1 MKKMFDK
8 LKEIKMEKETK
19 AAAIEI
25 LNRVMAHE
33 LAGVARYTHYS
44 LMVYGFNRIPIIDWM
59 REQARE
65 SLTHA
70 EEAGEMITWLGAH
83 PELGVGPLLE
93 SNKHDLSDILRES
106 LDFER
111 EALSSYHE
119 LHDLVAGQSVYLEE
133 YAHTHIVDEESH
145 ADQVNKMLRKPG
157 DVEAV

>member
-1 MKKMFDK
+1 MMTMDV
-8 LKEIKMEKETK
+8 LKEITMDKKIKKDALEL
-19 AAAIEI
+19 
-25 LNRVMAHE
+25 LNRIMAHE

-44 LMVYGFNRIPIIDWM
+44 LMVYGFNRIPIISWM
-59 REQARE
+59 REQSRE

-93 SNKHDLSDILRES
+93 SNKHDLADILRES

-111 EALSSYHE
+111 EALSSYEE
-119 LHDLVAGQSVYLEE
+119 LHDLVAGHSIYLEE
-133 YAHTHIVDEESH
+133 YAHAHIVDEENH

-157 DVEAV
+157 DVKAV